1 MTLQDLPTGLP
12 AATRTVR
19 QRSRAGVLRLACCAS
34 LLAACVPAFAQPA
47 NNAPPAASP
56 QLLLTTPSTPTPA
69 PVKVRPIFGD
79 LAELEPGTTVVLDAP
94 ATATPGITDRIQA
107 LLAKATTLL
116 GTPYRWG
123 GESPENGFDCS
134 GLVGYVYRTVL
145 GMDLPRVSRQM
156 ATTGEKV
163 DRTALAPGDLVFF
176 GRRGR
181 VNHVG
186 IYVGEGRF
194 LHAPSRGKD
203 VRVDSMTTGYWGG
216 RFLQGRRVAM

>member
-1 MTLQDLPTGLP
+1 MTPQDLPTGLP

-19 QRSRAGVLRLACCAS
+19 QRSRAGVLRLACCAT

-47 NNAPPAASP
+47 NATQQPASQQQIVLSTPAA
-56 QLLLTTPSTPTPA
+56 TPA

-79 LAELEPGTTVVLDAP
+79 LAELEPGTTVVLDTAP
-94 ATATPGITDRIQA
+94 VQQPGITDRIQA

-163 DRTALAPGDLVFF
+163 ERTALAPGDLVFF